1 MKKEKVLLGLLA
13 GFALSGFFAV
23 NLRAEE
29 APRMAKEE
37 LKEILGKP
45 GVVVIDVRAKADWMD
60 SKQKIK
66 GAVRE
71 DPKKVASWM
80 GKYPKDGTFVFYC
93 S

>member
-1 MKKEKVLLGLLA
+1 MIQKVLLGLLA
-13 GFALSGFFAV
+13 SLVLSGFFAA

-29 APRMAKEE
+29 VPRMTQEE

-45 GVVVIDVRAKADWMD
+45 GVVVIDVRANADWTD

-71 DPKKVASWM
+71 DPKKVASWI
-80 GKYPKDGTFVFYC
+80 GKYPTDRTLVFYC

>member
-1 MKKEKVLLGLLA
+1 MLQKVLLGLLA
-13 GFALSGFFAV
+13 GFVLSGFFAV
-23 NLRAEE
+23 NLRAE
-29 APRMAKEE
+29 AVPRMAKEE
-37 LKEILGKP
+37 LKEILGRP
-45 GVVVIDVRAKADWMD
+45 DVVVVDVRAKADWMD

-80 GKYPKDGTFVFYC
+80 GKYPKDGTLVFYC